1 MAASNPNAPEF
12 ALSFDALHAAQS
24 RLNCHHRPLLGANF
38 GSLRLCRRRLT
49 MRQRVRCRCER
60 WLCDSP
66 RQRQQQRAQP
76 IVWLLQVWAH
86 PLDIHY
92 STGSLSGWPK
102 IHFQVW
108 QQVGANHTGPPPRL
122 RALIRFLVRLFAM
135 CATVLF
141 SAATGWIRSQLACR
155 LRLHARALI
164 SRWTSP
170 VRPCVAALSTQ
181 YRTCHLPAPTEVTSF
196 FTCAI
201 VIVEIQLLRAGLPC
215 GLTTDACAHAAWHA
229 PG

>member
-122 RALIRFLVRLFAM
+122 RALIRFLVRLFAS
-135 CATVLF
+135 APLF
-141 SAATGWIRSQLACR
+141 CFLLQQDGFGRNSLAGYGFTHVPSSAGG
-155 LRLHARALI
+155 
-164 SRWTSP
+164 
-170 VRPCVAALSTQ
+170 
-181 YRTCHLPAPTEVTSF
+181 PAPSD
-196 FTCAI
+196 
-201 VIVEIQLLRAGLPC
+201 RA
-215 GLTTDACAHAAWHA
+215 
-229 PG
+229 